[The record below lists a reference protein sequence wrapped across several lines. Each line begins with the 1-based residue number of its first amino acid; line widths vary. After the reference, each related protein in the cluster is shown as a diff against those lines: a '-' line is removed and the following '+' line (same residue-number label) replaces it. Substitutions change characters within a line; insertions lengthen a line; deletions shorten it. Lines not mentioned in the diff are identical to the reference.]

1 MSTIKK
7 ALSKIVHARGS
18 KTPTGAET
26 PTRSSTHDESI
37 TEVDDTNADG
47 ETAAQ
52 RQQRVE
58 SINSKRS
65 KSLARSRDQTP
76 LTRFKSPDVH
86 VARVGQRVT
95 LVQDATRVRSDLE
108 DVAAAAPVGC
118 LSRRSG
124 SRGRRRRLRRTRRRP
139 RLARSA
145 WRPRGPRYVHASI
158 AYVHSVLILFCL
170 GSPQA
175 QLWGLPDEPIAGA
188 CRLVLP

>member
-76 LTRFKSPDVH
+76 LTRFKSPDN
-86 VARVGQRVT
+86 
-95 LVQDATRVRSDLE
+95 E
-108 DVAAAAPVGC
+108 
-118 LSRRSG
+118 RR
-124 SRGRRRRLRRTRRRP
+124 
-139 RLARSA
+139 ARSQSRPARDTRPGRDQSQVRPGGRSRSRARRMSFTEERIKRTEEKAKEDEEEAKARKERMATA
-145 WRPRGPRYVHASI
+145 WSQVCSYIDCMCS
-158 AYVHSVLILFCL
+158 
-170 GSPQA
+170 
-175 QLWGLPDEPIAGA
+175 
-188 CRLVLP
+188 